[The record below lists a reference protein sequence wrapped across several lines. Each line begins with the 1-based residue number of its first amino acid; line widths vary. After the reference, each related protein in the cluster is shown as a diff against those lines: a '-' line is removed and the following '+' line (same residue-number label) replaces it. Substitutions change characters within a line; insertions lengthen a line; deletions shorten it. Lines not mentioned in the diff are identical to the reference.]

1 MSRHI
6 LITLIIALGLAIPA
20 TADSDC
26 RHRAQRSITPVDT
39 AGIQKVVVIARAGS
53 LHVRGSDTRVI
64 RAGGKACASTASRLD
79 DVVLRSER
87 RGSNL
92 VIRVETPRHRG
103 SFIGRTYASLDL
115 EVELPRGFDVEIDDT
130 SGSMDVRDLGRVS
143 IEDGSGSILVRSVE
157 SVSIVDGSGSIDV
170 RDVRGDVTIRDGS
183 GGIEVSRVGGTVRII
198 EDGSGGIVI
207 RDVGGDV
214 IIDEDGSG
222 SIRVTDV
229 RGDLRVGPHGSG
241 GISFDRIGGTISIRD

>member
-1 MSRHI
+1 MSRQI
-6 LITLIIALGLAIPA
+6 LMTLIITLGIAIPA
-20 TADSDC
+20 TAASDC
-26 RHRAQRSITPVDT
+26 RYRAQRSITPVDP

-53 LHVRGSDTRVI
+53 LHVRGSETGLI
-64 RAGGKACASTASRLD
+64 RAGGEACASTASRLD
-79 DVVLRSER
+79 DVVLRSQR
-87 RGSNL
+87 RGSDL
-92 VIRVETPRHRG
+92 VIRVEIPRSSG
-103 SFIGRTYASLDL
+103 LFGRSYASLDL

-143 IEDGSGSILVRSVE
+143 IEDGSGSIVVRSVE

-207 RDVGGDV
+207 RDVDGDV

-229 RGDLRVGPHGSG
+229 KGDLRVGPHGSG
-241 GISFDRIGGTISIRD
+241 GISYDRIGGTISVRE